1 MRSFTD
7 NADRQ
12 WTVNINVD
20 TIRRVRSETN
30 VDLLEILDGKLAE
43 DLSTDPVLMCDI
55 LFAVC
60 KPEADQ
66 RGLSAED
73 FGCGLAG
80 DAIEFAT
87 DALLEEITDFFPR
100 SRRQLLSAVL
110 ARRKRLEHL
119 AANKIEQQMA
129 APELDRLLES
139 KMEQEIASH
148 WEQLLGVLGGSSG
161 TSPESSVS
169 NPAA

>member
-1 MRSFTD
+1 MLSP
-7 NADRQ
+7 
-12 WTVNINVD
+12 
-20 TIRRVRSETN
+20 SEAWQTP
-30 VDLLEILDGKLAE
+30 DCATLLDGKLAE
-43 DLSTDPVLMCDI
+43 DLSTDPMLMCDI

-60 KPEADQ
+60 KPEA
-66 RGLSAED
+66 GLSAED

-87 DALLEEITDFFPR
+87 DALLEAITDFFPR

-148 WEQLLGVLGGSSG
+148 WEQLLSALGDSSG
-161 TSPESSVS
+161 PSPESSVS
-169 NPAA
+169 TPAA

>member
-1 MRSFTD
+1 M
-7 NADRQ
+7 
-12 WTVNINVD
+12 
-20 TIRRVRSETN
+20 RSETN
-30 VDLLEILDGKLAE
+30 VDLLEILDGKLAG

-119 AANKIEQQMA
+119 ANKIEQQMA
-129 APELDRLLES
+129 APELDRLLEF

-169 NPAA
+169 TPAA